1 MCANGTGDG
10 TESKIDWYERSRRN
24 GVVFGFVSFA
34 ERKPVALVE
43 VIPSLNS
50 PYPISKDQSTAFI
63 TCVYSSPD
71 SPCDYRGEL
80 IESVL
85 EECRKLG
92 FSRVEVLSGEVSPFL
107 NGPASFFVENG
118 FSNLGTVARSV
129 VMLSGIDNFVL
140 LAKDL

>member
-10 TESKIDWYERSRRN
+10 TESKIGWCERSRRN

-34 ERKPVALVE
+34 ELKPVALVE
-43 VIPSLNS
+43 VILSLNS
-50 PYPISKDQSTAFI
+50 PYPISKDQSTVFI

-92 FSRVEVLSGEVSPFL
+92 FSRVEVLSGEVSPFP
-107 NGPASFFVENG
+107 NGPTNFFVENG
-118 FSNLGTVARSV
+118 FRNLGTVALSV
-129 VMLSGIDNFVL
+129 VMLSGIDNIVL
-140 LAKDL
+140 LARDL

>member
-10 TESKIDWYERSRRN
+10 TESKIGWYERSRRN

-34 ERKPVALVE
+34 ELKPVALVE
-43 VIPSLNS
+43 VILSLNS
-50 PYPISKDQSTAFI
+50 PYPISKDQSTVFI

-118 FSNLGTVARSV
+118 FSNLGTVARFV

>member
-1 MCANGTGDG
+1 MKHACLVCTNGTGDG

-34 ERKPVALVE
+34 EGKPVALVE
-43 VIPSLNS
+43 VIPLLNS
-50 PYPISKDQSTAFI
+50 PYPISKDQSTTFI

-71 SPCDYRGEL
+71 SRYDYRGEL

-92 FSRVEVLSGEVSPFL
+92 FSRVEVLSGEVSPFP
-107 NGPASFFVENG
+107 NGPTSFFVENG
-118 FSNLGTVARSV
+118 FRNLGTVAH
-129 VMLSGIDNFVL
+129 L
-140 LAKDL
+140 LLCSPE